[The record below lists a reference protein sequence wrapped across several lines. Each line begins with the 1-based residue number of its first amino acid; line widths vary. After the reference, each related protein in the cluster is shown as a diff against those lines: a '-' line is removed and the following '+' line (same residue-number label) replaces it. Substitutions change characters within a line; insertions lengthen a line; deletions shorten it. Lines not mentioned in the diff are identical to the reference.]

1 MGCFYRFFV
10 VEKKIILVTI
20 FGYLSEVAL
29 LTPTYEE
36 IKMSEVALLAPTYE
50 YGDVGFVGLF
60 YHSGSSIT
68 RGLGGWKGELGAEQ
82 YVSCMFHV
90 CFGF

>member
-1 MGCFYRFFV
+1 
-10 VEKKIILVTI
+10 
-20 FGYLSEVAL
+20 
-29 LTPTYEE
+29 
-36 IKMSEVALLAPTYE
+36 MSEVALLAPTYE